1 MSAATPVLPAT
12 GGMSSGKLFEAPSL
26 RLIAAAMVVINGFF
40 PALWILFT
48 SLKTEAELVSRPI
61 TWFPHNA
68 TLANYVQAFTDQP
81 LFKYLLNSLV
91 VAVGSTITSLIVAAF
106 AAYAI
111 ARLNLKHRQLI
122 LTAIVAS
129 SMFPL
134 VTLLVP
140 IFETM
145 RTLGLLNTYVAL
157 LLPYTVLNL
166 PVCTLVLVSF
176 FQSIPKDLENA
187 AMIDGCTRMGAL
199 WRVVVP
205 LAAPGVFTAGILAFV
220 NAWDEFLLALS
231 LNSNPSMRT
240 LPVGI
245 TLYQGEFTF
254 PWPIISAALIVA
266 IVPIA
271 VLIAIFQERVVGGLT
286 QGGLKG

>member
-1 MSAATPVLPAT
+1 MNFQW
-12 GGMSSGKLFEAPSL
+12 SSRSL
-26 RLIAAAMVVINGFF
+26 RLVAAGAVVVNGFF
-40 PALWILFT
+40 PAVWILLT
-48 SLKTEAELVSRPI
+48 SLKLEVELVQKPI
-61 TWFPHNA
+61 TYWPHNP
-68 TLANYVQAFTDQP
+68 TLQNYVQAFTDQP
-81 LFKYLLNSLV
+81 LLKYLSNSFTVALLATAASLV
-91 VAVGSTITSLIVAAF
+91 VSSF

-122 LTAIVAS
+122 LTAIIAS

-145 RTLGLLNTYVAL
+145 RSLNLLNTYAAL
-157 LLPYTVLNL
+157 VLPYVVLNL

-187 AMIDGCTRMGAL
+187 AMIDGCTRIGTL
-199 WRVVVP
+199 WHVVIP

-220 NAWDEFLLALS
+220 NSWDEFLLALS
-231 LNSNPSMRT
+231 LNSSASMRT

-245 TLYQGEFTF
+245 TLYQGEFSF

>member
-1 MSAATPVLPAT
+1 MRLPT
-12 GGMSSGKLFEAPSL
+12 GRPLTL
-26 RLIAAAMVVINGFF
+26 VAAAIVVVNGFF
-40 PALWILFT
+40 PAVWILLT
-48 SLKTEAELVSRPI
+48 SLKTEAELVSKPI
-61 TWFPHNA
+61 TYWPRQA
-68 TLANYVQAFTDQP
+68 TLDNFQRAFTDQP
-81 LFKYLLNSLV
+81 LLRYLGNSLAVATLSTLLALV
-91 VAVGSTITSLIVAAF
+91 VSAL

-111 ARLNLKHRQLI
+111 ARLNLRRRQLI
-122 LTAIVAS
+122 LTCIVAS

-140 IFETM
+140 IFQTM
-145 RTLGLLNTYVAL
+145 RALGLLNTYTAL
-157 LLPYTVLNL
+157 VLPYTVLSL
-166 PVCTLVLVSF
+166 PVCTLVLVGF
-176 FQSIPKDLENA
+176 FQSIPRDLENA
-187 AMIDGCTRMGAL
+187 AMIDGCTRVGAL

-231 LNSNPSMRT
+231 LNASAGMRT

-254 PWPIISAALIVA
+254 PWPTISAALVVA

-271 VLIAIFQERVVGGLT
+271 ILIAVFQERVVGGLT

>member
-1 MSAATPVLPAT
+1 MTRSIFD
-12 GGMSSGKLFEAPSL
+12 SRSL
-26 RLIAAAMVVINGFF
+26 RLIAAGLVVVNGFF
-40 PALWILFT
+40 PALWILLT
-48 SLKTEAELVSRPI
+48 SLKTETELVSKPI
-61 TWFPHNA
+61 TWWPRNITFG
-68 TLANYVQAFTDQP
+68 NYVQAFTDQP
-81 LFKYLLNSLV
+81 LLRYLGNSLA
-91 VAVGSTITSLIVAAF
+91 VALLATVFSLLVSAL

-111 ARLNLKHRQLI
+111 ARLNLRRRQLI
-122 LTAIVAS
+122 LTCIVAS

-145 RTLGLLNTYVAL
+145 RAAGLLNTYTAL
-157 LLPYTVLNL
+157 VLPYVVLNL

-176 FQSIPKDLENA
+176 FQSIPRDLENA
-187 AMIDGCTRMGAL
+187 AMIDGCTRLGAL

-231 LNSNPSMRT
+231 LNSSASMRT

-271 VLIAIFQERVVGGLT
+271 VLIAVFQERVVGGLT

>member
-1 MSAATPVLPAT
+1 MN
-12 GGMSSGKLFEAPSL
+12 KLFEGRSL
-26 RLIAAAMVVINGFF
+26 RLIAAGIVVVNGFF
-40 PALWILFT
+40 PAVWILLT
-48 SLKTEAELVSRPI
+48 SLKTEAELVSKPI
-61 TWFPHNA
+61 TYLPHQ
-68 TLANYVQAFTDQP
+68 LVLSNYVQAFTDQP
-81 LFKYLLNSLV
+81 LLKYLGN
-91 VAVGSTITSLIVAAF
+91 SLIVAVLSTLVALTVSAF

-111 ARLNLKHRQLI
+111 ARLNLRHRQMI
-122 LTAIVAS
+122 LTCIVAS

-145 RTLGLLNTYVAL
+145 RNLNLLNTYTAL
-157 LLPYTVLNL
+157 VLPYTVLSL

-176 FQSIPKDLENA
+176 FQSIPRDLENA
-187 AMIDGCTRMGAL
+187 AMIDGCTRIGAL

-231 LNSNPSMRT
+231 LNASAGMRT

-245 TLYQGEFTF
+245 SLYQGEFTF
-254 PWPIISAALIVA
+254 PWPVISAALVVA

-271 VLIAIFQERVVGGLT
+271 VLIALFQERVVGGLT

>member
-1 MSAATPVLPAT
+1 MKSIFD
-12 GGMSSGKLFEAPSL
+12 SKSL
-26 RLIAAAMVVINGFF
+26 RLIAAAIVVVNGFF
-40 PALWILFT
+40 PAVWILLT
-48 SLKTEAELVSRPI
+48 SLKTEAELVSKPI
-61 TWFPHNA
+61 TYLPHA
-68 TLANYVQAFTDQP
+68 PTLGNYVQAFTDQP
-81 LFKYLLNSLV
+81 LLKYLGNSLA
-91 VAVGSTITSLIVAAF
+91 VALAATVFSLLVSAL

-111 ARLNLKHRQLI
+111 ARLNLKRRQLI
-122 LTAIVAS
+122 LTCIVAS

-145 RTLGLLNTYVAL
+145 RAFGLLNSYTAL
-157 LLPYTVLNL
+157 VLPYIVLNL

-187 AMIDGCTRMGAL
+187 AMIDGCTRLGAL
-199 WRVVVP
+199 VRVVVP

-231 LNSNPSMRT
+231 LNASPGMRT

-245 TLYQGEFTF
+245 TLYQGEFSF
-254 PWPIISAALIVA
+254 PWPIISAALVVA

-271 VLIAIFQERVVGGLT
+271 VLIAVFQERVVGGLT

>member
-1 MSAATPVLPAT
+1 MNLTW
-12 GGMSSGKLFEAPSL
+12 SSRSL
-26 RLIAAAMVVINGFF
+26 RLVAAGAVVINGFF
-40 PALWILFT
+40 PALWILLT
-48 SLKTEAELVSRPI
+48 SLKLEVELVQKPI
-61 TWFPHNA
+61 TYWPHNP
-68 TLANYVQAFTDQP
+68 TLQNYVQAFTDQP
-81 LFKYLLNSLV
+81 LLKYLGNSFTVALLATAASLV
-91 VAVGSTITSLIVAAF
+91 VSSF

-122 LTAIVAS
+122 LTAIIAS

-145 RTLGLLNTYVAL
+145 RSLNLLNTYAGLV
-157 LLPYTVLNL
+157 LPYVVLNL

-187 AMIDGCTRMGAL
+187 AMIDGCTRIGTL
-199 WRVVVP
+199 WHVVIP

-220 NAWDEFLLALS
+220 NSWDEFLLALS
-231 LNSNPSMRT
+231 LNSSASMRT

-245 TLYQGEFTF
+245 TLYQGEFSF

-271 VLIAIFQERVVGGLT
+271 VLIAAFQERVVGGLT

>member
-1 MSAATPVLPAT
+1 MREPDNLFSARA
-12 GGMSSGKLFEAPSL
+12 L
-26 RLIAAAMVVINGFF
+26 RLIAAAIVVVNGFF
-40 PALWILFT
+40 PAVWILLT
-48 SLKTEAELVSRPI
+48 SLKTESELVRKPI
-61 TWFPHNA
+61 TYLPHE
-68 TLANYVQAFTDQP
+68 LVLSNYVQAFTDQP
-81 LFKYLLNSLV
+81 LLKYLGNSLV
-91 VAVGSTITSLIVAAF
+91 VALVSTAVSLVVAAL

-111 ARLNLKHRQLI
+111 ARLNLRHRQLV
-122 LTAIVAS
+122 LTCIVAS

-145 RTLGLLNTYVAL
+145 RHLSLLNTYTAL
-157 LLPYTVLNL
+157 VLPYTVLSL

-187 AMIDGCTRMGAL
+187 AMIDGCTRLGAL

-231 LNSNPSMRT
+231 LNASASMRT

-245 TLYQGEFTF
+245 SLYQGEFTF
-254 PWPIISAALIVA
+254 PWPVISAALVVA

-271 VLIAIFQERVVGGLT
+271 VLIALFQERVVGGLT